1 MESLE
6 DFQRNRAV
14 IEDFSVRTLA
24 TIPSDF
30 GRLYYTSSLKDS
42 DTGQY
47 EHAGLAALYPQTAV
61 DAGLSHCHEELFIR
75 VLEVPLKEQE
85 MDLGAFLGS
94 AGEQNWDA
102 VERWQEEDRSF
113 QAMCPEGLPD
123 YLQDLFRSNM
133 KALLAVIS
141 SRKLS

>member
-6 DFQRNRAV
+6 GFQRNRAV

-24 TIPSDF
+24 AIPSDF

-61 DAGLSHCHEELFIR
+61 DAGLSHCHEELFTRI
-75 VLEVPLKEQE
+75 LEVPLKEQE
-85 MDLGAFLGS
+85 KDLAAFLGS
-94 AGEQNWDA
+94 AGEQYWDA
-102 VERWQEEDRSF
+102 VERWHEDRTF
-113 QAMCPEGLPD
+113 QAMCPEGLPE

-133 KALLAVIS
+133 KALLAVIA
-141 SRKLS
+141 SRKPS